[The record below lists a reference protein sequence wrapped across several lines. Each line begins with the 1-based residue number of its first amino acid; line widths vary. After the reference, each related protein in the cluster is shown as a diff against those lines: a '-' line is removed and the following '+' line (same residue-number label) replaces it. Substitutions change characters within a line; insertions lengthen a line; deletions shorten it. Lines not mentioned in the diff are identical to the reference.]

1 MKRKLS
7 ILLAISLVFLTAAS
21 CGESEGEETTAVA
34 DGSDTT
40 ADEETSSEIAIYE
53 STTDEERAALGL
65 DGYEFNVMIRD
76 ASLDWSIEDLISDG
90 ENGEVLNDAVY
101 RRNLYL
107 EDLFGFTIRA
117 DDSEGTELSEMT
129 TLILSGDTTYDVFF
143 PMGRTA
149 GSAATQG
156 LLYDLYELD
165 YLDFDN
171 SCWNDM
177 IIDALEIGGKLYY
190 AAGSISTNSF
200 DAVETYFFNKTITED
215 LNLENPYALVKDGSW
230 TLDKFNEM
238 VHAAAADLNGDTI
251 MDTNDRFGYFW
262 QDAMGGL
269 AFYYG
274 SGESLT
280 QKNADGI
287 PELSIGS
294 ERSIEVY
301 DKISDMISDKTAYG
315 LDITFGGDYNLVM
328 QMFYENKSLF
338 MSEVVDVAK
347 RLRPY
352 EVDFGIIP
360 TPKFDENQ
368 EDYIQYVNGWCLSPV
383 VIPVNSTNPERTS
396 FFVEALAEASE
407 RFLTESYYETVLTEK
422 ALRDEESVEML
433 EIVVNNFTIE
443 SCDMYQW
450 GALENLVREGMR
462 DGTELATI
470 LAANTS
476 AIEAAM
482 EKTIETIESEA

>member
-165 YLDFDN
+165 Y
-171 SCWNDM
+171 
-177 IIDALEIGGKLYY
+177 Y
-190 AAGSISTNSF
+190 
-200 DAVETYFFNKTITED
+200 
-215 LNLENPYALVKDGSW
+215 
-230 TLDKFNEM
+230 
-238 VHAAAADLNGDTI
+238 
-251 MDTNDRFGYFW
+251 
-262 QDAMGGL
+262 
-269 AFYYG
+269 
-274 SGESLT
+274 
-280 QKNADGI
+280 
-287 PELSIGS
+287 
-294 ERSIEVY
+294 
-301 DKISDMISDKTAYG
+301 
-315 LDITFGGDYNLVM
+315 
-328 QMFYENKSLF
+328 
-338 MSEVVDVAK
+338 
-347 RLRPY
+347 
-352 EVDFGIIP
+352 
-360 TPKFDENQ
+360 
-368 EDYIQYVNGWCLSPV
+368 YVNPKS
-383 VIPVNSTNPERTS
+383 
-396 FFVEALAEASE
+396 
-407 RFLTESYYETVLTEK
+407 
-422 ALRDEESVEML
+422 
-433 EIVVNNFTIE
+433 
-443 SCDMYQW
+443 
-450 GALENLVREGMR
+450 
-462 DGTELATI
+462 
-470 LAANTS
+470 
-476 AIEAAM
+476 
-482 EKTIETIESEA
+482 